1 MFLNENNLQAPFQYK
16 ISENSFKL
24 EKINNS
30 LQLSEDNEQIKV
42 FEGERLFCVDIGYG
56 INGALEEMEFILD
69 GVRVYP
75 VLLDDINCI
84 RELEEAEENKIYLIK
99 NDINFKSIIFLSI
112 NHLNKKFEYSITAYN
127 TTLSSWMFDYIAK
140 KINSLDTDYP
150 IKNYYDKT
158 NYKTN
163 DIIKHNGYLYKANK
177 DFLSDDSD
185 YYLKSNC
192 SILTPFKSI
201 EIGSSYNAGDILEYE
216 NNFFVISEN
225 FIYSEENDIYDF
237 IKPLIEIINWFD
249 GIKKIY
255 KNQIIMRDGIFYL
268 VLDYIENPVWNNL
281 IKNKKI
287 EILSKASNIF
297 YDDSSSSFGNNTNN
311 IQLAIEKLKKDI
323 DNKIQTG
330 NSNLASNILYDNSKT
345 NLVCETEEY
354 DFPRFKY
361 TIPESIKL
369 LINDSIKDYNAFIT
383 KQEDGSYILSCNI
396 ENSNES
402 DISLIIKSID
412 EDNNIYKNYSIISQ
426 FFNFNEL
433 YDLEESEINAYNNT
447 KIKFVFNYSDMPF
460 ISLEIINKP
469 LDNNL
474 ILRLKNRGLRNQDRY
489 LFGLSEEFLGSQSVI
504 DNYVLEFVQ
513 DNDAVKLSGS
523 YTLKEGAG
531 AQIIFCNSIIE
542 NYFYINSEF
551 KNTTGI
557 ISSNGKPIKYTIAKG
572 DKYGLDM
579 YLLLLKYQDD
589 NLVNV
594 GDTIT
599 FNLTPDKNSILDKVS
614 KPVENV
620 QELGESL
627 SISNKELILNI
638 NDINNRLMIPPY
650 YVQYTDSNGNFDSN
664 EEPSNWYKKMYGVST
679 TWQIMFNSDSIFF
692 RTEGSYAN
700 EGRFNGV
707 QNDAIRN
714 MTGYIDDIIRGD
726 NGGTNGVLG
735 LSNRINGDVVYSDQ
749 YGAFS
754 RVKLDFDASRAV
766 PVGSEIRTKNRLIRI
781 YKLLTIN
788 GKTVNEI
795 LQGA

>member
-30 LQLSEDNEQIKV
+30 LQLNEDNSQIKV

-99 NDINFKSIIFLSI
+99 NDINFKSIIFLSTI
-112 NHLNKKFEYSITAYN
+112 HLNKKFEYSITAYN

-354 DFPRFKY
+354 DFPKFKND
-361 TIPESIKL
+361 IPETINL
-369 LINDSIKDYNAFIT
+369 LLSDGTNDYNGFIT
-383 KQEDGSYILSCNI
+383 KQEDGSYILSFNI
-396 ENSNES
+396 ENITGS

-412 EDNNIYKNYSIISQ
+412 EDNNIYKNYSIINQ

>member
-99 NDINFKSIIFLSI
+99 NDINFKSIIFLSTI
-112 NHLNKKFEYSITAYN
+112 HLNKKFEYSITAYN

-163 DIIKHNGYLYKANK
+163 DIIKHNGYLYKTNK

-354 DFPRFKY
+354 DFPKFKND
-361 TIPESIKL
+361 IPETINL
-369 LINDSIKDYNAFIT
+369 LLSDGTNDYNGFIT
-383 KQEDGSYILSCNI
+383 KQEDGSYILSFNI
-396 ENSNES
+396 ENITGS

-412 EDNNIYKNYSIISQ
+412 EDNNIYKNYSIINQ

-469 LDNNL
+469 LDNNI

-489 LFGLSEEFLGSQSVI
+489 LFGLSEEFLGSQTVI